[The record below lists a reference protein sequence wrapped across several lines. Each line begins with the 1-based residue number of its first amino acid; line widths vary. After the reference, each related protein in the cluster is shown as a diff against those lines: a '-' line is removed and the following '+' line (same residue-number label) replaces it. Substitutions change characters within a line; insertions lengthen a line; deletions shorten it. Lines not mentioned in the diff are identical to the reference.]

1 MKAIFGYIIELN
13 FAITLFYMA
22 YLLLFRKDSNFNAR
36 RIYLL
41 FAMVASV
48 ILPVISINTGAS
60 AMNFN
65 SPLVLLPELVFYG
78 EGATEV
84 LRSIRPAELLMSLYL
99 LISLFFMG
107 KLLASISRILI
118 TAVKSEKKELYGTR
132 VMTDPGIHASSFF
145 NMIFIDPDKCGQGDL
160 EHIISHESFH
170 ARLGHSFDRIL
181 AELIMSVSWINPVS
195 WMMRRSIVVNHEY
208 QADNRVIEHGT
219 DHVSYQLTILNQ
231 YIGSASI
238 TNQFSSQTKNRIIMI
253 NKNYKKGSFWKGIVL
268 VPVSIVL
275 LFFIACGNEG
285 GMNDQAGD
293 ELHNSADNENT
304 NALAENMS
312 KSTEEQIFFVV
323 EEMPQW
329 PGEDDMVMAMRNF
342 IAKNLAYPDIAKQ
355 NNGEGK
361 VFVHFMVTKSGD
373 VVVPDPSILPPE
385 KDEEGNV
392 GEVVVVAYR
401 PLDAD
406 QKVPD
411 DKVIA
416 ALEDEAVRV
425 IELMPDLVPGK
436 QRGQNVNVMF
446 TMPIVFKMQ

>member
-1 MKAIFGYIIELN
+1 MKAFFGYILELN
-13 FAITLFYMA
+13 FAITLFYGA
-22 YLLLFRKDSNFNAR
+22 YLLLFRKDSNFNTR

-48 ILPVISINTGAS
+48 ILPVIRINTGAN
-60 AMNFN
+60 AMNFS
-65 SPLVLLPELVFYG
+65 SPLVQLPELVFYG
-78 EGATEV
+78 ESATEV
-84 LRSIRPAELLMSLYL
+84 MRSIRPAELLMGIYY
-99 LISLFFMG
+99 LISLFFMS
-107 KLLASISRILI
+107 KLLASITRILV
-118 TAVKSEKKELYGTR
+118 AAAKSEKKELYGTR
-132 VMTDPGIHASSFF
+132 IMTDPAIHASSFF
-145 NMIFIDPDKCGQGDL
+145 NLIFIDPDKCEPGDL

-219 DHVSYQLTILNQ
+219 DQFRYQLTILNQ

-238 TNQFSSQTKNRIIMI
+238 INQFSSQTKKRIIMI

-275 LFFIACGNEG
+275 LFFIACGNDG
-285 GMNDQAGD
+285 GMNDRTGD
-293 ELHNSADNENT
+293 ELHNSADSENT
-304 NALAENMS
+304 NTLAENMS
-312 KSTEEQIFFVV
+312 KSAEEQFFFVV
-323 EEMPQW
+323 EEMPRW
-329 PGEDDMVMAMRNF
+329 PGEEDMVMAMRQF
-342 IAKNLAYPDIAKQ
+342 VARNLAYPDLAKQ
-355 NNGEGK
+355 NDAEGK
-361 VFVHFMVTKSGD
+361 VFVHFMVTKTGD

-385 KDEEGNV
+385 KDEKGNV

-401 PLDAD
+401 PLDAE
-406 QKVPD
+406 QKLPD
-411 DKVIA
+411 DQVIA
-416 ALEDEAVRV
+416 ALEEEAVRV